1 MPFTIAIIGRP
12 NVGKSTLFNRL
23 VGQKLALVDDE
34 PGVTRDR
41 REGEGRLGD
50 LEFTVIDTAGL
61 DEGAKGS
68 LTARMQEQTEAAIGL
83 ADALM
88 FVVDARA
95 GLTPN
100 DRAFADFARRAN
112 KPVVLVANK
121 SEGKQGDAGAMEAYA
136 LGLGEPIQISAEHG
150 EGLSELYDA
159 LRALMPE
166 PVEAEQEFDDDDVI
180 AQDEDIA
187 KRPIRVAIVGRP
199 NAGKSTLINHLLGE
213 ERLLTSAEAG
223 TTRDSIS
230 VEINWKGRDFRVF
243 DTAGLRRRSRIEE
256 KLEKLS
262 VADALRAVRFAE
274 VVVLVMDAQNKFEE
288 QDLRIADLIEREGR
302 ALVIAVNK
310 WDLMGRQQG
319 LISALQTDADQ
330 LLPQVK
336 GMPIVAVSG
345 LMGEGIDRMMTA
357 IEQAYA
363 VWNRRVPTASL
374 NRWFEQAV
382 DANPPPAVSGR
393 RLKLNY
399 ITQAKARPPSF
410 VLFCSRADAVP
421 QSYLRYL
428 VNSLREFFELP
439 GTPVRITLREKA
451 NPFAHKRKRAV
462 VSEGRPESVVE
473 ASPVRSAAVAFIF
486 ITILLDTLALGLVIP
501 VLPKLVE
508 SFVDNDTAR
517 AARIFGLFGTA
528 WAAMQ
533 FFFSPVLGG
542 LSDRFGR
549 RPVVLLSNFGLALDY
564 VLMALAPSL
573 TWLFVGRVISGI
585 TSASISTSFAY
596 IADITPP
603 ERRAAVFG
611 KVGAAFGGRVY
622 PRARA
627 RRIAGRHGSAV
638 AVLGRGG
645 PEFHQYALRLADPAR
660 IAAAGSARAVALEK
674 RKSLGCA
681 ASVALRF
688 RARGTLGGEFL
699 CSGRPCGSA
708 VNLRALCD
716 LSLRLGCGDRRPDA
730 GDGRHL
736 RDGRA
741 GRRRR
746 ADR

>member
-1 MPFTIAIIGRP
+1 MSVTIDIIGRP
-12 NVGKSTLFNRL
+12 NVGKSTLFSRL
-23 VGQKLALVDDE
+23 VGQRLALVDDE

-61 DEGAKGS
+61 DEGVKGS

-88 FVVDARA
+88 FVIDARA

-121 SEGKQGDAGAMEAYA
+121 SEGRHGEVGAMESYA
-136 LGLGEPIQISAEHG
+136 LGLGDPIQISAEHG
-150 EGLSELYDA
+150 EGLSDLYDA

-166 PVEAEQEFDDDDVI
+166 PVEEQFDDDDVI
-180 AQDEDIA
+180 ESDEELA

-199 NAGKSTLINHLLGE
+199 NAGKSTLINRLLGE

-230 VEINWKGRDFRVF
+230 VEINWQGRDFRVF

-274 VVVLVMDAQNKFEE
+274 VVVLMMDAQNKFEE

-310 WDLMGRQQG
+310 WDLMTTKPGQ
-319 LISALQTDADQ
+319 ISALRSEADHW
-330 LLPQVK
+330 LPQVK
-336 GMPIVAVSG
+336 GMPVVAVSG
-345 LMGEGIDRMMTA
+345 LTGDGIDRLMSA

-363 VWNRRVPTASL
+363 VWNKRVATAAL

-428 VNSLREFFELP
+428 VNSLREVFELP
-439 GTPVRITLREKA
+439 GTPVRTTLREKA
-451 NPFAHKRKRAV
+451 NPFAHKRKR
-462 VSEGRPESVVE
+462 
-473 ASPVRSAAVAFIF
+473 
-486 ITILLDTLALGLVIP
+486 
-501 VLPKLVE
+501 
-508 SFVDNDTAR
+508 
-517 AARIFGLFGTA
+517 
-528 WAAMQ
+528 
-533 FFFSPVLGG
+533 
-542 LSDRFGR
+542 
-549 RPVVLLSNFGLALDY
+549 
-564 VLMALAPSL
+564 PS
-573 TWLFVGRVISGI
+573 
-585 TSASISTSFAY
+585 
-596 IADITPP
+596 
-603 ERRAAVFG
+603 
-611 KVGAAFGGRVY
+611 
-622 PRARA
+622 
-627 RRIAGRHGSAV
+627 
-638 AVLGRGG
+638 
-645 PEFHQYALRLADPAR
+645 
-660 IAAAGSARAVALEK
+660 
-674 RKSLGCA
+674 
-681 ASVALRF
+681 
-688 RARGTLGGEFL
+688 
-699 CSGRPCGSA
+699 
-708 VNLRALCD
+708 
-716 LSLRLGCGDRRPDA
+716 
-730 GDGRHL
+730 
-736 RDGRA
+736 
-741 GRRRR
+741 
-746 ADR
+746 